1 LRGYQEELIC
11 GKLYGELEKGSR
23 KIVVCSATGSGK
35 TVMFCR
41 VICDAVAEGCP
52 VIVVVHL
59 EQLIGQTVEK
69 LVLSGINEDMIGL
82 IAGGRKEHLNR
93 PIQVASAQ
101 SLARRSHWRDRF
113 TTGICLLDEA
123 HLTGWRKVVEEHFFN
138 PNEFD
143 GVIIGWS
150 ATPVR
155 LKRTEGFDRFDVLLE
170 APDPQALTDM
180 GFLAPMR
187 YFAFPKD
194 QRPDLTQVHL
204 QGGDYKPSELE
215 TAVNNEQLVNH
226 AVVQWKKHAEG
237 RPTLAFTVSVKH
249 AQALAEAFTR
259 HGIAARCITGET
271 PPEERKE
278 LFFQLQT
285 GAIKALCS
293 IDVLS
298 IGADLPYASALLVL
312 RPTKSLGVWLQI
324 IGRGARICPESGKAD
339 CIVLDATGVNTAKHG
354 FLTTPR
360 TWSLDPGAD
369 PTGGEAPVRECGSCG
384 AIVHASLPECPECG
398 AVFPRQEKRAVR
410 TDDMK
415 EVTPTSRLTAPHK
428 RMVALIR
435 QAHRSGYNPA
445 WASMRFSE
453 EHGYEAPSE
462 FWLHALFPEVN
473 DAAIHRYTA
482 YLAKLG
488 QLKDKPAFSW
498 GLNYLIKEFGSV
510 AVQARLAVIR
520 EVWAAAREEE
530 SLVLQSLQAPV

>member
-1 LRGYQEELIC
+1 MLALRGYQEELIL

-52 VIVVVHL
+52 VIVVVNL

-69 LVLSGINEDMIGL
+69 LALSGNNEDMIGL

-101 SLARRSHWRDRF
+101 SLARRATWRERF

-138 PNEFD
+138 PDEFD

-180 GFLAPMR
+180 GFMAPMR

-215 TAVNNEQLVNH
+215 TAVNNERLVNH

-249 AQALAEAFTR
+249 AQALAEAFAR

-271 PPEERKE
+271 PPEERRE

-293 IDVLS
+293 IGVLS

-324 IGRGARICPESGKAD
+324 IGRGARICPESGKVD

-360 TWSLDPGAD
+360 SWSLDPGAD

-398 AVFPRQEKRAVR
+398 TVFPRQEKRAVR

-415 EVTPTSRLTAPHK
+415 EVTPTSRLTAPQK
-428 RMVALIR
+428 KLQSLIR
-435 QAHRSGYNPA
+435 TGFKRGYLPA
-445 WASMRFSE
+445 WSGMAFE
-453 EHGYEAPSE
+453 TEYGYTAPSE
-462 FWLHALFPEVN
+462 FYIHALYGQADE
-473 DAAIHRYTA
+473 ASIIRYTGVLGA
-482 YLAKLG
+482 LCRDRDRPFSLALT
-488 QLKDKPAFSW
+488 A
-498 GLNYLIKEFGSV
+498 LIREFGPGPIQS
-510 AVQARLAVIR
+510 RLPQIR
-520 EVWAAAREEE
+520 EVWGAAHKSDLAVL
-530 SLVLQSLQAPV
+530 SLVNS